1 MSSLVI
7 NREPKSPSAEAYKT
21 LRTNIQFSTIDSD
34 IKTLLVTSPG
44 PGEGKSITAAN
55 LAIAMSQIGKKVLLV
70 DCDLRRPSVHK
81 FFDISN
87 EVGLTNLLK
96 EELILEKIVYKVSS
110 NFNILTCGTI
120 PHNPSEVMAS
130 QRMKKF
136 LQEAANEYNF
146 IILDTPPV
154 IAVTDAQIL
163 STRVEG
169 VLMVINSTVTSIE
182 AGKKAKSLLKA
193 VNANIIGVVLNK
205 VKTKKNSYYG
215 YYEKE
220 KKKKKTKVKS
230 Y

>member
-7 NREPKSPSAEAYKT
+7 NREPKSASAEAYKT

-44 PGEGKSITAAN
+44 QGEGKSITAAN
-55 LAIAMSQIGKKVLLV
+55 LAISMSQIGKKVLLI
-70 DCDLRRPSVHK
+70 DCDMRCPSVHK
-81 FFDISN
+81 MFDIPN
-87 EVGLTNLLK
+87 EVGLTNILK
-96 EELILEKIVYKVSS
+96 EELNSEKVIYKVSS

-130 QRMKKF
+130 RRMKKF
-136 LQEAANEYNF
+136 LEEAANEYDF

-163 STRVEG
+163 STMVEG
-169 VLMVINSTVTSIE
+169 VLMIISSSVTSIE
-182 AGKKAKSLLKA
+182 ACKKAKSLLKA

-205 VKTKKNSYYG
+205 VKEKRGNYYNYYG
-215 YYEKE
+215 QSDKRA
-220 KKKKKTKVKS
+220 S
-230 Y
+230 R

>member
-1 MSSLVI
+1 MSLLII
-7 NREPKSPSAEAYKT
+7 NREPKSASAEAYKT

-55 LAIAMSQIGKKVLLV
+55 VAISMSQIGKKVLLI
-70 DCDLRRPSVHK
+70 DCDMRRPSIHK
-81 FFDISN
+81 MFDISN
-87 EVGLTNLLK
+87 EVGLTNILK
-96 EELILEKIVYKVSS
+96 EELNFEKVVYKASS

-130 QRMKKF
+130 RRMKKF
-136 LQEAANEYNF
+136 LQEAANEYDF

-163 STRVEG
+163 STMVEA
-169 VLMVINSTVTSIE
+169 VLMVISSSVTSIE
-182 AGKKAKSLLKA
+182 ACKKAKSLLKA

-205 VKTKKNSYYG
+205 VKLKKNSYYG
-215 YYEKE
+215 YYEGE
-220 KKKKKTKVKS
+220 TKKKKVK
-230 Y
+230 

>member
-1 MSSLVI
+1 MSSLVVE
-7 NREPKSPSAEAYKT
+7 REPKSPSAEAYRT
-21 LRTNIQFSTIDSD
+21 LRTNIQFSNIDSE

-55 LAIAMSQIGKKVLLV
+55 LAMTMSQIGKRVLLI
-70 DCDLRRPSVHK
+70 DCDMRRPSVHK
-81 FFDISN
+81 MFDITN
-87 EVGLTNLLK
+87 EAGLTNILK
-96 EELILEKIVYKVSS
+96 EELKFERVVYKVSS
-110 NFNILTCGTI
+110 NLNILTCGTI
-120 PHNPSEVMAS
+120 PQNPSEVLAS
-130 QRMKKF
+130 QRMKRF
-136 LQEAANEYNF
+136 LQEAENEYDY

-205 VKTKKNSYYG
+205 VKTKENSYYG
-215 YYEKE
+215 YYKEEKQ
-220 KKKKKTKVKS
+220 KKKKKIK
-230 Y
+230 

>member
-1 MSSLVI
+1 MSLLII
-7 NREPKSPSAEAYKT
+7 NREPKSASAEAYKT
-21 LRTNIQFSTIDSD
+21 LRTNIQFSSIDSD

-44 PGEGKSITAAN
+44 QGEGKSITAAN
-55 LAIAMSQIGKKVLLV
+55 LAISMSQIGKKVLLI
-70 DCDLRRPSVHK
+70 DCDMRCPSVNK
-81 FFDISN
+81 MFDIPN
-87 EVGLTNLLK
+87 EVGLTNILK
-96 EELILEKIVYKVSS
+96 EELNFEKVVYKASS

-130 QRMKKF
+130 RRMKKF
-136 LQEAANEYNF
+136 LQEATNEYDF

-163 STRVEG
+163 STMVEG

-182 AGKKAKSLLKA
+182 ACKRAKSLLKA

-215 YYEKE
+215 HYEE
-220 KKKKKTKVKS
+220 ETKKKKVK
-230 Y
+230 

>member
-1 MSSLVI
+1 MSLLII
-7 NREPKSPSAEAYKT
+7 NREPKSASAEAYKT

-55 LAIAMSQIGKKVLLV
+55 VAISMSQIGKKVLLI
-70 DCDLRRPSVHK
+70 DCDMRRPSIHK
-81 FFDISN
+81 MFDISN
-87 EVGLTNLLK
+87 EVGLTNILK
-96 EELILEKIVYKVSS
+96 EELNFEKVVYKASS

-130 QRMKKF
+130 RRMKKF
-136 LQEAANEYNF
+136 LQEAANEYDF

-163 STRVEG
+163 STMVEG
-169 VLMVINSTVTSIE
+169 VLMVISSSVTSIE
-182 AGKKAKSLLKA
+182 ACKKAKSLLKA

-205 VKTKKNSYYG
+205 VKEKRGNYYNYYG
-215 YYEKE
+215 QSDKRA
-220 KKKKKTKVKS
+220 S
-230 Y
+230 R